1 MNESLEQLKLKIL
14 NQYYSELNP
23 LENTPKYNLVKV
35 IANVEAG
42 IQYSL
47 LGDIEFLKKQ
57 IFPDTAEKDF
67 LRAHWADRVP
77 PLYAEVASG
86 SILVKGIAG
95 VSIPSGSVFR
105 SEQGNN
111 YFMTKTY
118 IIAENGSVEIEVQA
132 ENAGTSYNLK
142 SESKLK
148 LASNLIANVESE
160 AVVQRDIAGGTD
172 GETDE
177 AYLIRVL
184 NYIKGNSNGGNGDF
198 ADEALNSSSEV
209 SKAFEF
215 RNFNVFGALLV
226 VVIGGNA
233 DTGFMKVSNI
243 DKVQEHIE
251 KKYPYTIFTVKTP
264 EIITVNI
271 TIELK
276 REEDTVGIREMITST
291 IKEYFNKRVKPDME
305 IKEALIKN
313 LIVDDIN
320 VTEAN
325 VEIEGGDKYYNQ
337 LEYAVLG
344 TITWN

>member
-1 MNESLEQLKLKIL
+1 MNESLEQLKAKIL

-95 VSIPSGSVFR
+95 VSIPSGSIFR

-111 YFMTKTY
+111 YFITNTY
-118 IIAENGSVEIEVQA
+118 IITENGSVEIEVQA
-132 ENAGTSYNLK
+132 ENAGTKYNLK

-184 NYIKGNSNGGNGDF
+184 NYIKGKNNGGNGDF

-215 RNFNVFGALLV
+215 KNFNVFGALLV

-233 DTGFMKVSNI
+233 DTGFIKVSNI
-243 DKVQEHIE
+243 DKVQKHIE
-251 KKYPYTIFTVKTP
+251 QKYPYTIFTVKTP
-264 EIITVNI
+264 EIITINI

-276 REEDTVGIREMITST
+276 KEEDTVGIREMLSFT

-305 IKEALIKN
+305 IKASLIKN

-320 VTEAN
+320 ITEAN
-325 VEIEGGDKYYNQ
+325 VVIDGGDRYCNQ